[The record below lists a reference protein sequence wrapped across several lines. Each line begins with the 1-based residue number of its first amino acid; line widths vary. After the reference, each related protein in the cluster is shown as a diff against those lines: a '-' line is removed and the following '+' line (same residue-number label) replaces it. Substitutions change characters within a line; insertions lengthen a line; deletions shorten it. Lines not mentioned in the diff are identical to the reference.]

1 MYHSYIF
8 CFNVRLEGIL
18 RFVVLQT
25 IHMGVNLS
33 KTLSFPIF
41 CVFVIFAHF
50 CNSQIMPNMSIT
62 QTFHLSVVQHSIG
75 VMSLICSISQ
85 YRCHVTYLQYSSV
98 QVSCHLSVV
107 LLSIGV
113 ISLIFSIAQ
122 QVSFH
127 LSVVQLRIGVMS
139 LICSIA
145 QYRCQFTY
153 LQYSS
158 VQGSFH

>member
-62 QTFHLSVVQHSIG
+62 QTFHLSVVQLSIG
-75 VMSLICSISQ
+75 VMSLICSIAQ

-107 LLSIGV
+107 QLS
-113 ISLIFSIAQ
+113 
-122 QVSFH
+122 
-127 LSVVQLRIGVMS
+127 IGVMS

-145 QYRCQFTY
+145 QHRCHVTY

-158 VQGSFH
+158 VQVSCHLFVVQLSICVIGCSCVVY